1 MMAPH
6 RLPRPVVAVA
16 VVLFAVAL
24 SVPLTGAKGG
34 NGHGSEGGVS
44 EAAHACQKGGWESLA
59 PEEDPTAAFTSTG
72 KCVSYVATGGT
83 VVAAESE
90 PIDAA
95 EPEEVVEI
103 VEPEESEEPAE
114 PRDEAQAHCE
124 DVANGEFTA
133 EPGVSADNSEVAWDC
148 ETDGYDAA
156 DDEVLLSICQA
167 DTGALRWQSYDTGGS
182 WLYRCWM

>member
-1 MMAPH
+1 MIALH
-6 RLPRPVVAVA
+6 RLPRPVVALA

-44 EAAHACQKGGWESLA
+44 EAAHACQKGGWEALA
-59 PEEDPTAAFTSTG
+59 PEDDPAAAFTSTG

-83 VVAAESE
+83 VVAADSE
-90 PIDAA
+90 PVDADD
-95 EPEEVVEI
+95 PEEVVQT
-103 VEPEESEEPAE
+103 VEPEEPAE

-124 DVANGEFTA
+124 DVASGEFTA
-133 EPGVSADNSEVAWDC
+133 EPGVVADNSEVAWDC
-148 ETDGYDAA
+148 ETDAYDAE
-156 DDEVLLSICQA
+156 DDEVLLSFCQA
-167 DTGALRWQSYDTGGS
+167 DTGALRWQSYGTGDS